1 MTGWFAKY
9 RSSPI
14 GIDIGSR
21 CVKLLQFDR
30 EGSRVREA
38 ARWDLPAARPTDMEE
53 RDTQI
58 VQAIQRAREGRNFR
72 GKEAVFCLR
81 AGDLF
86 VQNIRVPKSEG
97 AELAR
102 LVHGEAA
109 GRLPFPGE
117 EAEVRF
123 MEAGDV
129 RHGEAV
135 RREVIVMACHRPAL
149 KRTLDM
155 ASRLGLT
162 PTAID
167 NEPSAMLR
175 CYSRQF
181 RRADDSQRRLIFVN
195 IGASN
200 TVVLIAEGQTPMFVK
215 YLDIGGRHFDEAVAR
230 HLRMTLSE
238 ATALR
243 RHSGDRRAD
252 QRDEEIARGVSE
264 SIRPVL
270 ERLVNELGMCVRYHS
285 VTFRGQSLAKAVLG
299 GGEACETVQGW
310 IAERLNLPCELG
322 EPLRDLEV
330 PGLGGRSGQWDIV
343 AGLALRDAGQQGR
356 QSIRA

>member
-1 MTGWFAKY
+1 MTSWFAKY

-21 CVKLLQFDR
+21 SVKLMQFDR
-30 EGSRVREA
+30 EGSCVREA
-38 ARWDLPAARPTDMEE
+38 ARWDLPAGRPTDLEE

-58 VQAIQRAREGRNFR
+58 VQAIQRAREGHAFR

-86 VQNIRVPKSEG
+86 VQNLRVPKAEG

-109 GRLPFPGE
+109 HRMPFPGA
-117 EAEVRF
+117 EAELRF
-123 MEAGDV
+123 LEAGDV
-129 RHGEAV
+129 RHGDAL
-135 RREVIVMACHRPAL
+135 RREVIVMACHRPAVT
-149 KRTLDM
+149 RTL
-155 ASRLGLT
+155 AIANRLGLT

-167 NEPSAMLR
+167 NEPSALLR

-181 RRADDSQRRLIFVN
+181 RRADDHERRILLVN
-195 IGASN
+195 MGASN
-200 TVVLIAEGQTPMFVK
+200 TVVLIAEGQSPMFVK
-215 YLDIGGRHFDEAVAR
+215 YLDIGGRHLDEAVAR
-230 HLRMTLSE
+230 HLQMSLSE

-243 RHSGDRRAD
+243 RHNGDRRAD
-252 QRDEEIARGVSE
+252 QRDEEITRGVTE

-285 VTFRGQSLAKAVLG
+285 VTFRGQALSRAILG
-299 GGEACETVQGW
+299 GGEACEVVAEW
-310 IAERLNLPCELG
+310 IADRLNLACELG
-322 EPLRDLEV
+322 EPLRDLEA
-330 PGLGGRSGQWDIV
+330 PRLGGRTSQWDIA
-343 AGLALRDAGQQGR
+343 AGLALR
-356 QSIRA
+356 SVN

>member
-21 CVKLLQFDR
+21 CIKLMQFDR
-30 EGSRVREA
+30 EGTRVREA
-38 ARWDLPAARPTDMEE
+38 ARWDLPAGRPTDLEE
-53 RDTQI
+53 RDAQV

-86 VQNIRVPKSEG
+86 VQNLRVPKAEG

-102 LVHGEAA
+102 LVHGEAN

-117 EAEVRF
+117 DAELRF
-123 MEAGDV
+123 LEAGDV
-129 RHGEAV
+129 RHGDAV
-135 RREVIVMACHRPAL
+135 RREVIVMACHRPAVA
-149 KRTLDM
+149 RTLEI
-155 ASRLGLT
+155 ANRLGLT

-167 NEPSAMLR
+167 NEPSALLR

-181 RRADDSQRRLIFVN
+181 RRADDHERRSMFVN
-195 IGASN
+195 VGASN

-215 YLDIGGRHFDEAVAR
+215 YLDIGGRHLDEAVAR
-230 HLRMTLSE
+230 HLRMSLSE

-243 RHSGDRRAD
+243 RHNGDRRAD
-252 QRDEEIARGVSE
+252 QRDEEITRGVAE

-285 VTFRGQSLAKAVLG
+285 VTFRGQSLSQVILG
-299 GGEACETVQGW
+299 GGEACEILREW
-310 IAERLNLPCELG
+310 IAERLDLPCELG
-322 EPLRDLEV
+322 EPLRDLEA
-330 PGLGGRSGQWDIV
+330 PRLGGRSSQWDIA
-343 AGLALRDAGQQGR
+343 AGLALRNTG
-356 QSIRA
+356 